1 MKVLRTLLRPISNSE
16 RRRFAVEEAPNI
28 DTTNEDDMDNRS
40 VEEPKV
46 SEVTMLVLVSTRFL
60 VLISFVPLV
69 VETLGGWEEQGEKQ
83 IKRIGAALA
92 RQTGQDEAVK
102 TRHLFQRLSILLTK
116 GNAALFLN
124 RLPSHPGP
132 DIDGEL

>member
-69 VETLGGWEEQGEKQ
+69 EETLGGWEE
-83 IKRIGAALA
+83 
-92 RQTGQDEAVK
+92 
-102 TRHLFQRLSILLTK
+102 
-116 GNAALFLN
+116 
-124 RLPSHPGP
+124 
-132 DIDGEL
+132 